1 MARSKQAPTVT
12 SGAWSGRG
20 VVKPGSSAARVL
32 AAEPVEL
39 RPRTVARREA
49 RRFAKVLLDYE
60 DEQMFLHQ
68 NFEKFA
74 EYLQGAR
81 ITFPGGWTGI
91 VRCVKFYGCR
101 GFPKD
106 AKDDLDIYLV
116 MDQDDRCGK
125 HNDIEKRKRPRIGS
139 SATRPTVLWET
150 RDA

>member
-1 MARSKQAPTVT
+1 MARSKQVATVT
-12 SGAWSGRG
+12 SGAYSGRG
-20 VVKPGSSAARVL
+20 VVKPRSPAARVL

-39 RPRTVARREA
+39 RPRPVARREP
-49 RRFAKVLLDYE
+49 RNFAKVLLDYE
-60 DEQMFLHQ
+60 DEQMYLFQ

-81 ITFPGGWTGI
+81 ITYPGGWTGI
-91 VRCVKFYGCR
+91 VRSVKFYGAR

-116 MDQDDRCGK
+116 MDEDERCGK
-125 HNDIEKRKRPRIGS
+125 HNDLEKRKRPRIGS

-150 RDA
+150 KDA